1 MQFGR
6 AFSFAFED
14 QEWLK
19 KIGIAALVS
28 LIPLVGQVFLIGW
41 GFEVTRRVIARD
53 PHPLP
58 DWSDF
63 GGHLVR
69 GLKVALVYL
78 VYSLP
83 VLVLAGCL
91 QVGMIGATTLIA
103 GQDSNG
109 DAASIAIIVVAS
121 ALGCLML
128 IYSILMAFLLP
139 AALGKLAATG
149 NLGDAF
155 RLGEVF
161 ALVRA
166 APGPYVLAILGSI
179 LAGIIGGLGSIACGI
194 GAIVT
199 AAYSGVVVGH
209 LTGQAYLAASEAK
222 PAAVVATS

>member
-14 QEWLK
+14 PEWLK

-28 LIPLVGQVFLIGW
+28 LIPLVGQIFLIGW

-53 PHPLP
+53 PHLLP

-83 VLVLAGCL
+83 VLILVGCL
-91 QVGMIGATTLIA
+91 QGGMIGSSMLVA
-103 GQDSNG
+103 GQESNG
-109 DAASIAIIVVAS
+109 DAAAIASIVVAS

-128 IYSILMAFLLP
+128 IYGILMAFLLP
-139 AALGKLAATG
+139 AALGKMAATG

-166 APGPYVLAILGSI
+166 APGPYVLAILGGI
-179 LAGIIGGLGSIACGI
+179 LAGIIGSLGSIACAI
-194 GAIVT
+194 GVILT
-199 AAYSGVVVGH
+199 TAYSSVITGH
-209 LTGQAYLAASEAK
+209 LCGQAYLAASEAK